1 MFQKQLLI
9 AVLGIV
15 FSTTAFSQRVLP
27 ADNRV
32 DIWPSIPFIRGAD
45 LCQYRD
51 AYGQT
56 RSESMQKM
64 VRLAKDLMSAGAYG
78 SEAFEMLIGFNELYE
93 RNQALATRGQYLDV
107 TLESTLKSY
116 LDKFY
121 RDIRPLEKKM
131 SFTHV
136 NDILSVVRAAMNG
149 QRDGNLSDEQL
160 ERLDYIAYGTYT
172 LAPNC
177 RGDIQVT
184 IHLIGKDGV
193 SESFLAHGRPETVM
207 SQIASDLFTKFQRTQ
222 FPSTIRVGRTNLTLV
237 GALNGSVDKT
247 HSPQLAVQA
256 CDMLDAR
263 LPNQLELE
271 LLDARGDWSGGV
283 SLNDKTWAMPNGKIY
298 APYLRNPT
306 PVRNPWEVNAKEFY
320 YYCVR

>member
-1 MFQKQLLI
+1 MIQKKLLLAMLAI
-9 AVLGIV
+9 I
-15 FSTTAFSQRVLP
+15 FSTAALSQTVLP

-45 LCQYRD
+45 LCNYRN

-56 RSESMQKM
+56 RSEYMQEM
-64 VRLAKDLMSAGAYG
+64 VGLAKDLMSGGAYG
-78 SEAFEMLIGFNELYE
+78 TEALDMLKGFNELYD

-107 TLESTLKSY
+107 TLESTLKGY

-121 RDIRPLEKKM
+121 RNLRPLEKKM

-136 NDILSVVRAAMNG
+136 NDLLSVVRAAMNG
-149 QRDGNLSDEQL
+149 QRDGYLTDEQL
-160 ERLDYIAYGTYT
+160 ERLDYIAYGTYA

-193 SESFLAHGRPETVM
+193 SESFLASGRPENVM
-207 SQIASDLFTKFQRTQ
+207 SQIASELFEKFQRTQ
-222 FPSTIRVGRTNLTLV
+222 FPSTIRVGRNNLTLV

-256 CDMLDAR
+256 CEMLDAR

-283 SLNDKTWAMPNGKIY
+283 SLNNQTWAMPNGKIY